1 MKVLTAIQVEHRDS
15 AIFKSVTETLYEVA
29 NVVTSIE
36 SAKSIRYNSTSPTP
50 QHCITYVQVRQLQRE
65 NMGIR
70 FIEKEIGKAKG
81 FRPISLYGRPESEE
95 LIIELKLQ
103 DEGDAKKAIEQGRQP

>member
-65 NMGIR
+65 NMGEYDLLKR
-70 FIEKEIGKAKG
+70 RSEKLRVSDPLAYTEDQ
-81 FRPISLYGRPESEE
+81 RVRN
-95 LIIELKLQ
+95 
-103 DEGDAKKAIEQGRQP
+103 